1 MTNNAFSGT
10 LNPTQSIN
18 LCQRSCSTKVIAPT
32 HVYTHT
38 GSIALPRPLPCPCSP
53 MVKPLG
59 RHVQSTFA
67 VAEDR
72 FEPRPGRARL
82 LKKNYFK

>member
-1 MTNNAFSGT
+1 
-10 LNPTQSIN
+10 
-18 LCQRSCSTKVIAPT
+18 
-32 HVYTHT
+32 
-38 GSIALPRPLPCPCSP
+38 

-59 RHVQSTFA
+59 RHVQQSVVFA

-72 FEPRPGRARL
+72 FEPRPGCIRL